1 MELVILCG
9 GKGTRLSEETVT
21 KPKPL
26 VEIDGSEVPIMD
38 GSSTAFV
45 QAFEEVG
52 MQQQTAPRRVIR
64 ILEEKGQLSHTQ
76 LGRQYVYQAVEAK
89 DEVKQHSL
97 KHLLKTF
104 FGGSI
109 TEAVATFLDNPDT
122 DLSAEEL
129 EELEKIVQAA
139 KKR

>member
-1 MELVILCG
+1 MSPSKLQQ
-9 GKGTRLSEETVT
+9 LSRRERQ
-21 KPKPL
+21 
-26 VEIDGSEVPIMD
+26 IMD
-38 GSSTAFV
+38 LFFQKGKLTA
-45 QAFEEVG
+45 
-52 MQQQTAPRRVIR
+52 QQVTDLLDDAPSYTTVRTLLR
-64 ILEEKGQLSHTQ
+64 ILEEKGQLSHVKS
-76 LGRQYVYQAVEAK
+76 GRQYVYQAVEAK

-122 DLSAEEL
+122 ELSAEEL
-129 EELEKIVQAA
+129 EELDKIVQAA